1 MDQFRDRL
9 FVNGWD
15 RTKAV
20 WTVPQ
25 GFGNET
31 SVSYIIT
38 APYVTDVRD
47 IQILEG
53 RRRFYLACDSLSNS
67 NVQRFPTGKEFVVES
82 ILGINHGGLGLWIM
96 L

>member
-31 SVSYIIT
+31 SVLYIIT
-38 APYVTDVRD
+38 VLYLTDVRD

-53 RRRFYLACDSLSNS
+53 RKRFYFAYYSLSNS
-67 NVQRFPTGKEFVVES
+67 NARGFQLGK
-82 ILGINHGGLGLWIM
+82 NLWSRASSE
-96 L
+96 